1 MQVLRS
7 THHPHK
13 SFSGWLTIAQLTGAP
28 LIYQP
33 KQQNYVQA
41 NHQKPPPLFPHPPPS
56 LHHQYSQHQNA
67 YWLQDNQVTLAI
79 CTFCTSLSFYPCRQ
93 YQNPQFNM
101 CLYITT
107 TLCQFLKIPQDQVE
121 VHLLT
126 SKKFTCLHQYFMFG
140 ISKIINI
147 KELYPPGNWLEYKEG
162 CVVPQDFSTFGHPIP
177 SHPIMPSN
185 ILLDSQVQ
193 LSTKQ

>member
-7 THHPHK
+7 THPPPK
-13 SFSGWLTIAQLTGAP
+13 SFSGWLTTAQLTGAP

-56 LHHQYSQHQNA
+56 LHHQYSQHQTA

-107 TLCQFLKIPQDQVE
+107 TLCQFLKIPQNQVE
-121 VHLLT
+121 VHFNDLKKLQSPRFT
-126 SKKFTCLHQYFMFG
+126 SVFHVW

-147 KELYPPGNWLEYKEG
+147 KDIPQAIGWSTKKVALYPK
-162 CVVPQDFSTFGHPIP
+162 TFRHLDIP
-177 SHPIMPSN
+177 SHPIPSC
-185 ILLDSQVQ
+185 LLISSLTVRCN
-193 LSTKQ
+193 

>member
-33 KQQNYVQA
+33 KQQNYV
-41 NHQKPPPLFPHPPPS
+41 PPPLFPHPPPS
-56 LHHQYSQHQNA
+56 LHHQYSQHQTA

-101 CLYITT
+101 YLCITT
-107 TLCQFLKIPQDQVE
+107 TLCQFLKIPQDQVV
-121 VHLLT
+121 VHLMT
-126 SKKFTCLHQYFMFG
+126 SKNCELPDLHQYFVFG
-140 ISKIINI
+140 ISKSLTLKSYILQAIGWST
-147 KELYPPGNWLEYKEG
+147 KKVVLYPETLRHL
-162 CVVPQDFSTFGHPIP
+162 DIP
-177 SHPIMPSN
+177 SHPIPSR
-185 ILLDSQVQ
+185 LLISS
-193 LSTKQ
+193 LTARFN